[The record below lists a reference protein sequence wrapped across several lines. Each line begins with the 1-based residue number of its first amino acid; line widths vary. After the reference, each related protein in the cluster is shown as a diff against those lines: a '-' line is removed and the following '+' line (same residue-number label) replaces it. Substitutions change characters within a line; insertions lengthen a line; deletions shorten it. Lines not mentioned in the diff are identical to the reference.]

1 MNDLAKILSLNNL
14 LTKNNINPSENFETI
29 YSQITD
35 DGLKKEIES
44 RIIDYFSKLSLPE
57 HVTIYDQLLLS
68 LREKDAI
75 FTFNWDPFLFDA
87 YKRNSDIVSLPQ
99 IFFLHGN
106 VRIGACEAC
115 DKWGEKIRIVL
126 SVILDSKMYLFFIQ
140 LKIRVTFSRVNIP
153 P

>member
-1 MNDLAKILSLNNL
+1 MVTKQELIENPKDLKPHVVLLGAGASKAAFPNGDKSGNELPVMNDLAKILSLKNL
-14 LTKNNINPSENFETI
+14 LTKNNINPSENFENI

-75 FTFNWDPFLFDA
+75 SHSNGIYFYLTHI
-87 YKRNSDIVSLPQ
+87 KEI
-99 IFFLHGN
+99 
-106 VRIGACEAC
+106 
-115 DKWGEKIRIVL
+115 
-126 SVILDSKMYLFFIQ
+126 VILFHCLRY
-140 LKIRVTFSRVNIP
+140 FSCMVM
-153 P
+153 

>member
-1 MNDLAKILSLNNL
+1 MNDLAKILSLKNL
-14 LTKNNINPSENFETI
+14 LTKNNINPSENFENI

-75 FTFNWDPFLFDA
+75 SHSNGIYFYLTHI
-87 YKRNSDIVSLPQ
+87 KEI
-99 IFFLHGN
+99 
-106 VRIGACEAC
+106 
-115 DKWGEKIRIVL
+115 
-126 SVILDSKMYLFFIQ
+126 VILFHCLRY
-140 LKIRVTFSRVNIP
+140 FSCMVM
-153 P
+153 